1 VNPIPNQTMNKGASV
16 IRGIDPAIR
25 TKELRTSAANLEYQR
40 RSPTDVPTTVP
51 RLNPTKASEAVRKK

>member
-1 VNPIPNQTMNKGASV
+1 MNKGASV